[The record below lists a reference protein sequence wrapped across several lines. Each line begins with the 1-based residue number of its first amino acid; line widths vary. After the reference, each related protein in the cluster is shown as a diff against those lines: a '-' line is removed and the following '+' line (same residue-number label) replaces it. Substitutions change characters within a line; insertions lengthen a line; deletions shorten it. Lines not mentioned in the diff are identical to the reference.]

1 VQPIHELLSRIRHDK
16 EFGRGQFEI
25 GYFDRRE
32 DTIER
37 VALREINFPE
47 GEPRVFEV
55 ADEAGQMR
63 RIPFHRVREV
73 YRDGLCIWQRPA
85 GLHQTAARH
94 ARRRCAGRR

>member
-1 VQPIHELLSRIRHDK
+1 MQPIHELLSRIRHDK

-32 DTIER
+32 DTVER